1 MGACSPRGPPCLV
14 WAISGPPRCFVLARI
29 HLCSSGKGSVWYMV
43 VNMCGLY
50 QRTHCTKSH
59 AKDCISVHCSAV
71 HTGICRIVHCAGMK
85 WLRGRPGG
93 LTAGASLGAGSC
105 HQTNTTTVSSPVH
118 FCPVLS
124 AFCPVFSV
132 HSAFLPSSKCM
143 YRALCTT
150 TVSNTYDKHCVL
162 HSQVSR
168 YYFKSA

>member
-14 WAISGPPRCFVLARI
+14 WATSGPSVGHHAVLCSQEFTCAAQGKVQCGTWWSICAVCISGHIAQSHMEKIVF
-29 HLCSSGKGSVWYMV
+29 LC
-43 VNMCGLY
+43 
-50 QRTHCTKSH
+50 
-59 AKDCISVHCSAV
+59 IAV

-124 AFCPVFSV
+124 VPSALFPSPVHLSPV
-132 HSAFLPSSKCM
+132 HSAILPSAQC
-143 YRALCTT
+143 ALCK
-150 TVSNTYDKHCVL
+150 VYV
-162 HSQVSR
+162 
-168 YYFKSA
+168 